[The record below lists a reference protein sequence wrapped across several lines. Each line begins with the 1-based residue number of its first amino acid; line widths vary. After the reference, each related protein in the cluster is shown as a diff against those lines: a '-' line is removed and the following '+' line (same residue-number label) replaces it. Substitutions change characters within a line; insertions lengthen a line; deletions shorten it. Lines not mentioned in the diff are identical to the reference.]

1 LALLGGSG
9 LAQAY
14 TRAYLTNNT
23 GQTAYELHVVLSH
36 AAKQGSAG
44 SGDYTPIFEQQT
56 VSADGMTLDFS
67 NPLSPL
73 GIAPGETVNIG
84 WNDLDS
90 SLSADIIF
98 YYWTDTAGN
107 LVGGIQY
114 ITPSGSGLPP
124 GDLTS
129 GGVFP
134 SGFAQMP
141 ADGNGGTGN
150 PPSGPS
156 GPSGSGPTDNSAVP
170 EPGGWVLMLGG
181 LAACLA
187 ARSIRRRSTKSLV

>member
-23 GQTAYELHVVLSH
+23 GQTAYELHVILSH

-56 VSADGMTLDFS
+56 VSADGMILDFS

-84 WNDLDS
+84 WTDLDS
-90 SLSADIIF
+90 SLSADIVS

-107 LVGGIQY
+107 LLGTIQY

-124 GDLTS
+124 GDLT
-129 GGVFP
+129 
-134 SGFAQMP
+134 P

-150 PPSGPS
+150 PPFGPS
-156 GPSGSGPTDNSAVP
+156 GPSGSSPTDNSAVP
-170 EPGGWVLMLGG
+170 EPGGWLLMLGG
-181 LAACLA
+181 LAACAGPAKTLLNLG
-187 ARSIRRRSTKSLV
+187 RSKNSR